1 MTNKEYLK
9 NQFKKLIKHDLKIKV
24 FDGEG
29 NSTNYLNITPNNIK
43 QILKILTKDK
53 TKFELADKL
62 YFIFMDHLCDSDI
75 AEFVESDPD
84 NLPSGTRN
92 TEKGMKLFNE
102 IESALEDL

>member
-1 MTNKEYLK
+1 MKQTDIQRKILDWLDKCPVQHEISSMSGFTMHIKVSTSELSSTQPETNKK
-9 NQFKKLIKHDLKIKV
+9 
-24 FDGEG
+24 
-29 NSTNYLNITPNNIK
+29 S
-43 QILKILTKDK
+43 
-53 TKFELADKL
+53 KFELANKL
-62 YFIFMDHLCDSDI
+62 YFIFMDHLCDSDT